1 MAGDYVDLANSGQST
16 VGVLSLPP
24 FISYQQFLSWKR
36 VVLGRGACR
45 EMGKESHGGMWHVLV
60 SEVASSLML

>member
-24 FISYQQFLSWKR
+24 FISYQQFLSWER
-36 VVLGRGACR
+36 VVLGCVCR